1 MSITSI
7 NSNNALP
14 GLPPRTA
21 TPESSAVDLRPAKAA
36 QQAGATPVQTEQSVT
51 QAQKTEAT
59 RQQVEQAAKEVNE
72 FLKPI
77 NNSLQFKVDDDT
89 GKTVV
94 KVIDTVTEDVIRQF
108 PSEEML
114 AIAKAIDQMKGLL
127 VHQKA

>member
-7 NSNNALP
+7 NSNNALQ

-21 TPESSAVDLRPAKAA
+21 TPESPAFDLRPAKAA
-36 QQAGATPVQTEQSVT
+36 QQAGAAPAQTEQSVT

-59 RQQVEQAAKEVNE
+59 RQQIEQAAKEVND

-94 KVIDTVTEDVIRQF
+94 KVIDTITKDVIRQF

-114 AIAKAIDQMKGLL
+114 SIAKAIDQMKGLL

>member
-21 TPESSAVDLRPAKAA
+21 TPESSAVDFRPAKIA
-36 QQAGATPVQTEQSVT
+36 QQAGAAPVQTEQSVT

-127 VHQKA
+127 VYQKA